1 MRKEYETILGGL
13 TFLALAC
20 AGYAF
25 YALEAF
31 VATTQ
36 ALPVIFFGY
45 LTILVVFFRALGLSL
60 TSSKRRELTRHV
72 EAHSA
77 ALSRNL
83 RLAIQKNDYGHVV
96 TDHRYDRV
104 IEFLDSIQLSFDY
117 HRIEP
122 AVLDY
127 VLTEI
132 ERVEREAREGGFDA
146 SDFPTDPAEFEHWCA
161 AQMRHFGWDAD
172 VTKQGYDQGIDIV
185 ARKGALAIG
194 LQVKRYNTPVGNK
207 AIQEAYTGKGY
218 YGLAGVGVLATAGF
232 TPSARRLAATTGV
245 ILLSPHELPAL
256 DKKFGVEGCTEAWA
270 I

>member
-1 MRKEYETILGGL
+1 MRKEYETILGGI
-13 TFLALAC
+13 TFLALAS
-20 AGYAF
+20 AGYA
-25 YALEAF
+25 YYTLDVV
-31 VATTQ
+31 VASTQ

-45 LTILVVFFRALGLSL
+45 LAMLVIFVRALGLSL
-60 TSSKRRELTRHV
+60 TSSKRRELTRHI

-96 TDHRYDRV
+96 ADHRCDRV

-117 HRIEP
+117 RRIEP
-122 AVLDY
+122 AVVDH

-132 ERVEREAREGGFDA
+132 ERVESEAREGGFDA

-232 TPSARRLAATTGV
+232 TPSAKRLAATTGV
-245 ILLSPHELPAL
+245 VLLSPHELPAL
-256 DKKFGVEGCTEAWA
+256 DKEFGVAAGTQARA
-270 I
+270 M